1 MKVDARQHTEFLKM
15 LRHCEGTLMK
25 VCLYFTDRS
34 RDDFRDLYQEIACT
48 LWKAWPTFRGESD
61 LNTWVTRIAL
71 NVAGQ
76 EIRKRKR
83 MPLFVE
89 LDESFYDTLADEAT
103 DLRYQPLYRLID
115 SLQDDY
121 DRKLLFL
128 YIDHHPLREI
138 ADITG
143 TTEAAVKQ
151 RLYRIR
157 QQLIEIKQQD
167 TDYE

>member
-1 MKVDARQHTEFLKM
+1 MKPDERQHSEFLKM
-15 LRHCEGTLMK
+15 LRHCEGTLIK

-48 LWKAWPTFRGESD
+48 LWEAWPTFRGESD

-83 MPLFVE
+83 LPQFVE

-103 DLRYQPLYRLID
+103 DLRYHRLYDLID
-115 SLQDDY
+115 RLDDDD

-128 YIDHHPLREI
+128 YIDRHPLREI

>member
-48 LWKAWPTFRGESD
+48 LWEAWPTFRGESD

-83 MPLFVE
+83 LPQFVE

-103 DLRYQPLYRLID
+103 DLRYHRLYDLID
-115 SLQDDY
+115 RLDDGRRTETALPLSLPRPQTPPRNRRDN
-121 DRKLLFL
+121 R
-128 YIDHHPLREI
+128 HHRNRRE
-138 ADITG
+138 
-143 TTEAAVKQ
+143 TETLPHKTKVKQ
-151 RLYRIR
+151 PQNSRR
-157 QQLIEIKQQD
+157 
-167 TDYE
+167 

>member
-15 LRHCEGTLMK
+15 LRHCEGTLIK

-48 LWKAWPTFRGESD
+48 LWEAWPTFRGESD
-61 LNTWVTRIAL
+61 LNSWVTRIAL

-83 MPLFVE
+83 LPQFVE

-103 DLRYQPLYRLID
+103 DLRYHRLYDLID
-115 SLQDDY
+115 RLDD
-121 DRKLLFL
+121 DDERKLLFL
-128 YIDHHPLREI
+128 YLDRKRLREI
-138 ADITG
+138 AEITG
-143 TTEAAVKQ
+143 TTETAVKQ
-151 RLYRIR
+151 KLYRI
-157 QQLIEIKQQD
+157 KQKLNNLK
-167 TDYE
+167 TAEVE

>member
-1 MKVDARQHTEFLKM
+1 MKPDARQHTEFLKM
-15 LRHCEGTLMK
+15 LRECEGTLMK

-48 LWKAWPTFRGESD
+48 LWEAWPTFRGESD

-83 MPLFVE
+83 LPQFVE

-103 DLRYQPLYRLID
+103 GLRYHRLYDLID
-115 SLQDDY
+115 RLDD
-121 DRKLLFL
+121 DDERKLLFL
-128 YIDHHPLREI
+128 YLDRKRLREI
-138 ADITG
+138 AEITG
-143 TTEAAVKQ
+143 TTETAVKQ
-151 RLYRIR
+151 KLYRI
-157 QQLIEIKQQD
+157 KQKLND
-167 TDYE
+167 LKTAEDE

>member
-15 LRHCEGTLMK
+15 LRHCEGTLIK

-48 LWKAWPTFRGESD
+48 LWEAWPTFRGECD

-83 MPLFVE
+83 LPQFVE

-103 DLRYQPLYRLID
+103 DLRYHRLYDLID
-115 SLQDDY
+115 RLDD
-121 DRKLLFL
+121 DDERKLLFL
-128 YIDHHPLREI
+128 YLDRKRLREI
-138 ADITG
+138 AEITG

-151 RLYRIR
+151 RLYRI
-157 QQLIEIKQQD
+157 KQKLNNLKTAED
-167 TDYE
+167 E

>member
-48 LWKAWPTFRGESD
+48 LWEAWPTFRGESD

-83 MPLFVE
+83 LPQFVE
-89 LDESFYDTLADEAT
+89 LDESFYDTLAD
-103 DLRYQPLYRLID
+103 
-115 SLQDDY
+115 
-121 DRKLLFL
+121 
-128 YIDHHPLREI
+128 
-138 ADITG
+138 
-143 TTEAAVKQ
+143 
-151 RLYRIR
+151 
-157 QQLIEIKQQD
+157 
-167 TDYE
+167 

>member
-15 LRHCEGTLMK
+15 LRHCEGTLIK

-48 LWKAWPTFRGESD
+48 LWEAWPTFRGESD

-83 MPLFVE
+83 LPQFVE
-89 LDESFYDTLADEAT
+89 LDESFYDILADEAT
-103 DLRYQPLYRLID
+103 DLRYHRLYDLID
-115 SLQDDY
+115 RLDD
-121 DRKLLFL
+121 DDERKLLFL
-128 YIDHHPLREI
+128 YLDRKRLREI
-138 ADITG
+138 AEITG
-143 TTEAAVKQ
+143 TTETAVKQ
-151 RLYRIR
+151 KLYRI
-157 QQLIEIKQQD
+157 KQKLND
-167 TDYE
+167 LKTTEDE

>member
-15 LRHCEGTLMK
+15 LRHCEGTLIK

-48 LWKAWPTFRGESD
+48 LWEAWPTFRGESD

-83 MPLFVE
+83 LPQFVE

-103 DLRYQPLYRLID
+103 DLRYHRLYDLID
-115 SLQDDY
+115 RLDD
-121 DRKLLFL
+121 DDERKLLFL
-128 YIDHHPLREI
+128 YLDRKRLREI
-138 ADITG
+138 AEITG
-143 TTEAAVKQ
+143 TTETAVKQ
-151 RLYRIR
+151 KLYRI
-157 QQLIEIKQQD
+157 KQKLND
-167 TDYE
+167 LKTTEDE

>member
-15 LRHCEGTLMK
+15 LRHCEGTLIK

-48 LWKAWPTFRGESD
+48 LWEAWPTFRGESD

-83 MPLFVE
+83 LPQFVE

-103 DLRYQPLYRLID
+103 DLRYHRLYDLID
-115 SLQDDY
+115 RLDD
-121 DRKLLFL
+121 DDERKLLFL
-128 YIDHHPLREI
+128 YLDRKRLREI
-138 ADITG
+138 AEITG
-143 TTEAAVKQ
+143 TTETAVKQ
-151 RLYRIR
+151 KLYRI
-157 QQLIEIKQQD
+157 KQKLNALKTTED
-167 TDYE
+167 E